1 MGAGR
6 HHSRH
11 QAGLNRGAGAPPSPR
26 HQAAHRVDRMTFS
39 TRVTQLLGVR
49 YPIIQAGMSWASVDW
64 PGAKQRSLAATNEAA
79 IRSH

>member
-1 MGAGR
+1 
-6 HHSRH
+6 
-11 QAGLNRGAGAPPSPR
+11 
-26 HQAAHRVDRMTFS
+26 MTFS